1 MRTAYQRQIQRI
13 EDRRALL
20 SSTRVSWQADQASL
34 IEWQSSHE
42 DSVRKIMQERES
54 STLWRSNVTRDVQ
67 VLTATRDMIIST
79 QAASHSALSS
89 SSESTISSH
98 SPEMLLFL
106 AAREQLDAVQESL
119 SALLISQVGTMTPTR
134 TPHLR
139 PHPRPHP
146 HPHPRPPFLLIPI
159 HSLIVFP
166 YPPSSF
172 FSLVLSYPILSDIY
186 LINFA
191 CQ

>member
-67 VLTATRDMIIST
+67 VLTATRDMIISC
-79 QAASHSALSS
+79 QAASHSALSAPSASTPPFHS
-89 SSESTISSH
+89 S
-98 SPEMLLFL
+98 EMLLFL

-119 SALLISQVGTMTPTR
+119 SALLISQVGTMTPTL

-139 PHPRPHP
+139 PHFPLHLAHP
-146 HPHPRPPFLLIPI
+146 YTFFTC
-159 HSLIVFP
+159 FP
-166 YPPSSF
+166 YPLQSF
-172 FSLVLSYPILSDIY
+172 LLSYPIWHGRLLNQQCVSVSA
-186 LINFA
+186 L
-191 CQ
+191 